1 MAKELCCKIEEIRG
15 IMKQNSI
22 LMSVSMIL
30 NSRQQ
35 KNINEEEEAREKEK
49 SLSQIKEIELN
60 IEQFINF

>member
-1 MAKELCCKIEEIRG
+1 
-15 IMKQNSI
+15 
-22 LMSVSMIL
+22 MSVSMIL